1 MSLLTRRQNPRARFL
16 YACAHICL
24 LVPGRKQ
31 LHGLHI
37 CFSMT
42 ATLTNCMSEEKRENS
57 LVKHRGGKE
66 KAYATSIGNQLYE
79 PEGFPQAVGQDSQA
93 QQNLST
99 AWGWLLAGTPLNTP
113 WPS

>member
-1 MSLLTRRQNPRARFL
+1 
-16 YACAHICL
+16 
-24 LVPGRKQ
+24 
-31 LHGLHI
+31 
-37 CFSMT
+37 
-42 ATLTNCMSEEKRENS
+42 MSEEKRENS

-99 AWGWLLAGTPLNTP
+99 AWGWLPAGTPLNTP